1 MTEEPGQEIDDLR
14 ETGVVGFSGRRS
26 QAAGVALYPDLCF
39 WSHGLVANQRFN
51 PHSPQVMDA
60 EQFRVAGKQ
69 MVDFIAD
76 YLETI
81 RDRPVLPS
89 VQPLDIKNM
98 LPAEAPEQGEPFEE
112 IFADI
117 ERIIMPGVSN

>member
-1 MTEEPGQEIDDLR
+1 MNAEEFRIA
-14 ETGVVGFSGRRS
+14 GR
-26 QAAGVALYPDLCF
+26 
-39 WSHGLVANQRFN
+39 
-51 PHSPQVMDA
+51 
-60 EQFRVAGKQ
+60 Q

-98 LPAEAPEQGEPFEE
+98 LPAEAPEEGEPFED
-112 IFADI
+112 IFPDI
-117 ERIIMPGVSN
+117 ERIIMPGVGHYFQT